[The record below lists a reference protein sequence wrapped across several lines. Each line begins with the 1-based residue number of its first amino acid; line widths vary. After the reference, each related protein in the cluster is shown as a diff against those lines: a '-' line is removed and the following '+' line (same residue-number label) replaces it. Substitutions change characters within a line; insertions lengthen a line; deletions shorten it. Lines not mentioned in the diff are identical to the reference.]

1 MFLEH
6 HLLVSDCLR
15 VALLSV
21 SKTSPDY
28 LVSSSG
34 LHSEVTVCYITAQ
47 DNKEHQTAKE
57 KVVG

>member
-6 HLLVSDCLR
+6 HLVSYCLR
-15 VALLSV
+15 VMLLSV
-21 SKTSPDY
+21 SKTLPDY
-28 LVSSSG
+28 LVSSLG